1 MGERPYG
8 VKFEDG
14 GTNAEPQPE
23 DSLTI
28 DTIRDAMRKIG
39 NMPPPPFNGADF
51 IHAAEDV
58 FDGIRAAV
66 AAMSWG
72 PLTRA
77 PLVIKDR
84 DVPHG
89 YAVGFQGRTVV
100 LIINPPPPTGTNR

>member
-1 MGERPYG
+1 MKIMG
-8 VKFEDG
+8 VSFDG
-14 GTNAEPQPE
+14 EGSTNAEPRRE
-23 DSLTI
+23 DGLTL
-28 DTIRDAMRKIG
+28 DTIREAMRKIG
-39 NMPPPPFNGADF
+39 DIPPPPFNGADF

-66 AAMSWG
+66 AALPWG

-89 YAVGFQGRTVV
+89 YAVGFQGRKVV
-100 LIINPPPPTGTNR
+100 LIINPPSREGETG